1 MFGDLSAIE
10 WKAKEEKLNN
20 QLAEVKYRL
29 KERKLQREQK
39 KFVLEDLDD
48 RLLDV
53 SIVDKETDIAL
64 AEEKF
69 KGKQILLEQARNNNR
84 YLEGKH
90 LLQQN
95 LWALDLALDET
106 QIAQNSQ
113 KLEQMKRASQEL
125 GQSINDRISRSLGGS

>member
-1 MFGDLSAIE
+1 MFSDLSAIE
-10 WKAKEEKLNN
+10 WKAREEKLKN
-20 QLAEVKYRL
+20 QLAETKYRL
-29 KERKLQREQK
+29 TERKLQREQK

-48 RLLDV
+48 RLLDL
-53 SIVDKETDIAL
+53 SIIDKETDINL
-64 AEEKF
+64 AEEKT

-90 LLQQN
+90 VLQQT

-106 QIAQNSQ
+106 QIAANSQ

-125 GQSINDRISRSLGGS
+125 NQSINDRISKSLGGF